1 MRRCSKRSSP
11 LHDSSAELYRR
22 ERAVEYTAGTVLLYR
37 LDLLHR
43 GSPVLPGMVRHT
55 HHLNYRRAE
64 CDWIGHNTWAKDL
77 WLLEASEGDGFS
89 REGFLAGLSGQQLAA
104 IGGPSAAR
112 GRM

>member
-1 MRRCSKRSSP
+1 MFTELGPPEAAALRASLYEREVRMRYK
-11 LHDSSAELYRR
+11 
-22 ERAVEYTAGTVLLYR
+22 AGDALLYR

-89 REGFLAGLSGQQLAA
+89 REGFLAGLSDQQLAA
-104 IGGPSAAR
+104 IGGPSEAR